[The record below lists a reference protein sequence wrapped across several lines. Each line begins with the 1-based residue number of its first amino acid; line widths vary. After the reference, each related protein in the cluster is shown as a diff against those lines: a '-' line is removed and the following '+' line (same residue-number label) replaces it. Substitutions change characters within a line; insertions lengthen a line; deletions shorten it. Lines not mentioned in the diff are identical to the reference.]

1 MDPLTIHIIALT
13 EGRPEVFRFLLTE
26 ECAKLGIEFACAP
39 KFGFISDSYPNDHPN
54 APFKSLA
61 SLVMLERIQSWLEL
75 DFESASILMT
85 TLYGDCNLSF
95 VETESQLSKRMAW
108 VIIETSQVK
117 ELVIHHSELTPE
129 ECQKMAD
136 IKLNPI
142 NLKVRMYQSHPCP

>member
-1 MDPLTIHIIALT
+1 MDPLTFHIDTLT
-13 EGRPEVFRFLLTE
+13 ADRPEVFRFLLTE
-26 ECAKLGIEFACAP
+26 ECAKIGIEFVCAP
-39 KFGFISDSYPNDHPN
+39 EFGFVSEAYPNDHPN

-75 DFESASILMT
+75 DFEAANQLMT
-85 TLYGDCNLSF
+85 ALYGDCNLSF
-95 VETESQLSKRMAW
+95 VETERQFSKRMAW

-129 ECQKMAD
+129 ECQKMSD

-142 NLKVRMYQSHPCP
+142 NLKVRRYQAPPSP